1 MSSIIMVYQ
10 NVPTS
15 STNSSNTTTPTTD
28 PAMITK
34 GWQPF
39 WAALVVL
46 TTLFT
51 VRLSSIGNNMYGNQA
66 QSLSATSDQQLTTHE
81 AAAFG
86 IGDLIS
92 SFTMSN
98 TEVSPTGLCD
108 NINKV
113 YELIVSLSL
122 VKKNLNTAE
131 WKNACTCIVDDHCID
146 EFDRCNSICQQEYE
160 ELLSSCLELN
170 KKDSDEFDFDGFDT
184 CLKKYNGPNDVIK
197 CVVPIYQ
204 DCTTARPHAHTYCD
218 STVTHPHREYCPSG
232 KKCPN
237 CGSKRCLCPMNRVD
251 V

>member
-122 VKKNLNTAE
+122 A
-131 WKNACTCIVDDHCID
+131 
-146 EFDRCNSICQQEYE
+146 
-160 ELLSSCLELN
+160 
-170 KKDSDEFDFDGFDT
+170 
-184 CLKKYNGPNDVIK
+184 
-197 CVVPIYQ
+197 
-204 DCTTARPHAHTYCD
+204 
-218 STVTHPHREYCPSG
+218 
-232 KKCPN
+232 
-237 CGSKRCLCPMNRVD
+237 
-251 V
+251 